1 MARKWY
7 CNKCGNEI
15 NKNAHAS
22 GFLTVYKTIDGN
34 EYNRVE
40 MDFCIS
46 CSEAIIESCV
56 ISPEAER

>member
-15 NKNAHAS
+15 SKNTHDS
-22 GFLTVYKTIDGN
+22 GFFTVYKTIDGN
-34 EYNRVE
+34 EYNRFE

-46 CSEAIIESCV
+46 CSDAIIESCV
-56 ISPEAER
+56 ISPEVER